1 MAVTT
6 TASNSGRSS
15 QLCPPLPLL
24 ALAHGPRYQNHWKRL
39 LRDASIIILVNYSLQ
54 KRADTVGTAVLVF
67 KFSLLIPS
75 LYTRNPIFLQN
86 RLSMNIVNISGI

>member
-1 MAVTT
+1 MDPGIKIIGNV
-6 TASNSGRSS
+6 
-15 QLCPPLPLL
+15 
-24 ALAHGPRYQNHWKRL
+24 

-86 RLSMNIVNISGI
+86 RLSMNIVNTSGIWNTHSNVILVQIREPVKNYLADFFR

>member
-1 MAVTT
+1 MDPGIKIIGNV
-6 TASNSGRSS
+6 
-15 QLCPPLPLL
+15 
-24 ALAHGPRYQNHWKRL
+24 

-86 RLSMNIVNISGI
+86 RLSMNIVKTSGIWNTHSNVILVQIREPVKNNLADFFR

>member
-1 MAVTT
+1 MDPGIKIIGNV
-6 TASNSGRSS
+6 
-15 QLCPPLPLL
+15 
-24 ALAHGPRYQNHWKRL
+24 

-54 KRADTVGTAVLVF
+54 KRVDTVGTAVLVF

-86 RLSMNIVNISGI
+86 RLSMNIVNTSGI

>member
-1 MAVTT
+1 MDPGIKIIGNV
-6 TASNSGRSS
+6 
-15 QLCPPLPLL
+15 
-24 ALAHGPRYQNHWKRL
+24 

-54 KRADTVGTAVLVF
+54 KRVDTVGTAVLVF

-86 RLSMNIVNISGI
+86 RLSMNIVNTSGIWNTHSNVILVQIREPVKNYLADFFC

>member
-1 MAVTT
+1 MDPGIKIIGNV
-6 TASNSGRSS
+6 
-15 QLCPPLPLL
+15 
-24 ALAHGPRYQNHWKRL
+24 

-67 KFSLLIPS
+67 KFLLLIPS

-86 RLSMNIVNISGI
+86 RLSMNIVNTSGIWNTHLNVILVQIREPVKNYLADFFR